1 MKIFKYGKMIL
12 AGLLMLCLCIPA
24 VAAEVPSEE
33 TAVDAYEMF
42 DEVSEGIDTIREI
55 HFNVTY
61 VEDPDVVAYIE
72 RMKKN
77 PKIQQTV
84 QEEAT
89 DPEAWWRWF
98 DSMPVETARFMNQK
112 EAMEWLERFS
122 TIPREE
128 RSYLSYNLLRLD
140 VKELMAPTIYDAP
153 EGYQGIKPFA
163 EEIDLGAGFLPVG
176 GWEHKFDFIF
186 WHEDKKG

>member
-12 AGLLMLCLCIPA
+12 AGLLVLCLCIPA

-89 DPEAWWRWF
+89 DPEAWW
-98 DSMPVETARFMNQK
+98 Q
-112 EAMEWLERFS
+112 WL
-122 TIPREE
+122 I
-128 RSYLSYNLLRLD
+128 LCQL
-140 VKELMAPTIYDAP
+140 K
-153 EGYQGIKPFA
+153 QQ
-163 EEIDLGAGFLPVG
+163 DL
-176 GWEHKFDFIF
+176 
-186 WHEDKKG
+186 